1 MLNNSQAKVK
11 ILRKKLKLTRN
22 RNQNNKKPRIR
33 LIKQNSRGKNLSNK
47 KTAKNKRRSNQPRLI
62 LNVSKKNRAQL

>member
-1 MLNNSQAKVK
+1 MLNNSQAKLK

-33 LIKQNSRGKNLSNK
+33 LIKQNSRRKNLSNK
-47 KTAKNKRRSNQPRLI
+47 KTAKNKRRSSQPRLI